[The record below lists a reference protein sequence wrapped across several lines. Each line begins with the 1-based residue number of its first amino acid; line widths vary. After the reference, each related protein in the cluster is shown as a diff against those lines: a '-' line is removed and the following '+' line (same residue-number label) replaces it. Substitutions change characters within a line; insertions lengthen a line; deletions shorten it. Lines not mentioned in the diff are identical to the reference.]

1 MKIYFWQFW
10 RLKVQAEGSSMIG
23 YSFACFLPDM
33 LQLAVAVFLHL
44 KPSAYRVVDF
54 TCLQFFLFQLKG
66 GNWQC
71 FSIIF
76 IILFSLSF
84 LHPLHWVNS
93 EFPVGIL
100 NETTNNDHILDTENC
115 ARYIFISFN
124 YFSNNLEHA
133 AIYLL
138 QRLQNEQTNNSD
150 PTTRDLSFNP
160 V

>member
-1 MKIYFWQFW
+1 M
-10 RLKVQAEGSSMIG
+10 
-23 YSFACFLPDM
+23 
-33 LQLAVAVFLHL
+33 
-44 KPSAYRVVDF
+44 
-54 TCLQFFLFQLKG
+54 
-66 GNWQC
+66 
-71 FSIIF
+71 
-76 IILFSLSF
+76 
-84 LHPLHWVNS
+84 NS

-100 NETTNNDHILDTENC
+100 NETTNNEHILDTENC